1 MDAFLQLPAEER
13 REACRIAEELISLR
27 AASIEKDFWICWTL
41 RELFAL
47 PDIGEHLTFK
57 GGTSLSKGWKL
68 IERFS
73 EDLDITVDRAHLG
86 FGGDQSPEAAP
97 NATQR
102 KKRLDSLEETCIT
115 YTRDTLAPA
124 LAKRIAE
131 RVPGGTLTPDPDDPL
146 SLLFEYP
153 SAFPA
158 DAYLRPYVKIELGAR
173 SDIDPSERPEIRP
186 YLADAVPDAVG
197 HSVFNVRALSPRR
210 TFWEKAMLLHE
221 ETYRPDG
228 PKARLARHY
237 YDLWCLIRAGV
248 GASAADDHDL
258 FDRVAAHR
266 TIFFRKGGGA
276 QDTLR
281 RGSLRLMPTRDHYP
295 VWQRDYDAMRES
307 MFFGV
312 APEFAE
318 ILSVVDE
325 FASEFNSIEEE
336 GGK

>member
-1 MDAFLQLPAEER
+1 M
-13 REACRIAEELISLR
+13 
-27 AASIEKDFWICWTL
+27 EKDFWICWTL

-47 PDIGEHLTFK
+47 PGIGEHLTFK

-102 KKRLDSLEETCIT
+102 KRRLESLQEACLT
-115 YTRDTLAPA
+115 YTRDALAPR
-124 LAKRIAE
+124 LARRIAD
-131 RVPGGTLTPDPDDPL
+131 RVPDVRMAPDPDDPL
-146 SLLFEYP
+146 SVLIVYP
-153 SAFPA
+153 SILPP
-158 DAYLRPYVKIELGAR
+158 DPYLRREVKIELGAR

-186 YLADAVPDAVG
+186 YLAEAVPEAMG
-197 HSVFNVRALSPRR
+197 HSVFNVRALAPKR

-237 YDLWCLIRAGV
+237 YDLWCLINAGV
-248 GASAADDHDL
+248 GAAAADDHDL
-258 FDRVAAHR
+258 FDRVATHR
-266 TIFFRKGGGA
+266 TVFFRKGGGA

-281 RGSLRLMPTRDHYP
+281 RGSLRLMPTRDHYSA
-295 VWQRDYDAMRES
+295 WQRDYDAMREA
-307 MFFGV
+307 MFFG
-312 APEFAE
+312 ATPEFAE
-318 ILSVVDE
+318 ILRVVGE
-325 FASEFNSIEEE
+325 FEAEFNR
-336 GGK
+336 G